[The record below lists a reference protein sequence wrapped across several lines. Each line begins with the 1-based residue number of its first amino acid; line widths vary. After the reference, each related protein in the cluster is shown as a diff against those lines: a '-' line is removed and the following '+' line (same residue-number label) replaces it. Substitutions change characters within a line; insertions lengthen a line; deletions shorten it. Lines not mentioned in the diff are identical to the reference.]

1 MCSRNVTYLAKSCM
15 SNSTNGV
22 HGTQQSVN
30 SITEKEL
37 INHLKDHSIWLKLR
51 HSIAVS
57 QVVSYAIVQHVGQ
70 QSEETLLK
78 DNNLA
83 FLLHTQM
90 IAHNNTADILRNLFD
105 TEMNDLS
112 MFDAENIAHILA
124 ESPPF
129 AHEDEYTIA
138 NITE

>member
-1 MCSRNVTYLAKSCM
+1 MHEKTKEIIALLESRYGTGRGWKTLAA
-15 SNSTNGV
+15 
-22 HGTQQSVN
+22 
-30 SITEKEL
+30 
-37 INHLKDHSIWLKLR
+37 KDLGI
-51 HSIAVS
+51 S
-57 QVVSYAIVQHVGQ
+57 QVVSYAICQHVGQ

-112 MFDAENIAHILA
+112 MFDAENIAQILA